1 MTDLDK
7 ISFIQRII
15 SLQNICKSDSYSG
28 LLFIINGPDS
38 RSTAKP
44 YVLQYLF
51 ASLKLNDEA
60 WDLLDEL
67 VLLIQP
73 ISVSVLWT

>member
-7 ISFIQRII
+7 ISFVQRII
-15 SLQNICKSDSYSG
+15 SLQNVCKSDNFSG
-28 LLFIINGPDS
+28 LLIINGPDS

-44 YVLQYLF
+44 YVLQYIF
-51 ASLKLNDEA
+51 ASLELSDDDWE
-60 WDLLDEL
+60 LLDEL

-73 ISVSVLWT
+73 TSVSVLWT